1 MRKVFDRGRLR
12 SVLVIALCLLAR
24 PTTTGFAAGLALVAL
39 GCGLHVWAK
48 GCLRICKE
56 VTTSGPYRWVRNP
69 FYLAALVIE
78 AGYCVAAG
86 VPAAFPVYL
95 LAWYLTYGRTIRREE
110 RTLRRLFGEQF
121 DQYLGAVPRLLP
133 WRGPAR
139 DLPASRPFDWANP
152 NLLHGREYP
161 RVARILMPP
170 FLFAIAAALRVGGAS
185 VTAEVALAIAVVVL
199 LEIVRR
205 AALRRFKSGRR
216 TMPAILCTPA
226 ASATAVA
233 AICAIGA
240 ATYRPVA
247 EGEAVLIAGVW
258 LAAATAILALGM
270 LPSLARHRPL
280 LLLVQSAACLATGL
294 AAQQAWLAAVSA
306 AWLVLVAIEATERP
320 SEPQSE
326 RPRERA
332 AERAAEAARDPL
344 PAGAPMTAGLAPAT
358 EAAP

>member
-1 MRKVFDRGRLR
+1 MRKAFDRGRLR
-12 SVLVIALCLLAR
+12 TVLVIVLCVLAR

-48 GCLRICKE
+48 GCLRICAE

-86 VPAAFPVYL
+86 VPVAFPCYL

-110 RTLRRLFGEQF
+110 RTLRRLFGERF
-121 DQYLGAVPRLLP
+121 DEYLRAVPRLLP

-139 DLPASRPFDWANP
+139 GLPASRPFDWANP

-170 FLFAIAAALRVGGAS
+170 FLFAIAAALRHGGAP
-185 VTAEVALAIAVVVL
+185 VTAEVPFAIAVVAL

-205 AALRRFKSGRR
+205 AALRRFKAGRR
-216 TMPAILCTPA
+216 SLPAVLSTPA

-240 ATYRPVA
+240 ATYWPAA
-247 EGEAVLIAGVW
+247 EGEAVPIAGLW

-270 LPSLARHRPL
+270 LPSLARSRPL

-294 AAQQAWLAAVSA
+294 AAQQAWLAAFSA

-320 SEPQSE
+320 SAPQTE

-332 AERAAEAARDPL
+332 AERAAGTARDSM
-344 PAGAPMTAGLAPAT
+344 PAVAATASGLAPAT
-358 EAAP
+358 EAVP